1 MSTGTT
7 GTGDAG
13 TTSTPRGPLPVLDG
27 SGRADLGTLTRR
39 TLAAGESW
47 VFAALIIMIAIFTFL
62 SPGKFLTIDNFSLT
76 AQTTAPFLV
85 MAIGET
91 FVIITAG
98 IDLSV
103 GFVLVLTGVVAGEY
117 YLHNGGTNASVGTI
131 WIGAILG
138 ILTGTAFGA
147 LQGLAVAKL
156 KMPPL
161 IATLMGLGVAEGLS
175 YLITGGSDLRSVP
188 NTLASSIGQGS
199 LGGVQW
205 LIIISFLATL
215 VFGLVLAYTR
225 FGRYTYAIGSN
236 PEAAA
241 RVGINVDWHL
251 IKVYALSGLT
261 AGIAGI
267 MNLGYFS
274 TTTISGHPLDNLV
287 VITAVVIGGASLFGG
302 RGTMLG
308 TFLGVFIPELL
319 AAGLI
324 IAGVNQFWQYILTG
338 LVLGAAVY
346 MDQIRRRL
354 RERALSLG
362 NRDDASLPS
371 RRSEC
376 LEAIPLW
383 LPGLPQPRP
392 SPWWRRAAAATQAQ
406 AAAPAADPAQAQAAA
421 LAAAPVARTS
431 SWSSAPRVTT
441 ST

>member
-7 GTGDAG
+7 GTGGTGTMGTRDGEMLASPGGRAGLG
-13 TTSTPRGPLPVLDG
+13 TT
-27 SGRADLGTLTRR
+27 ARR
-39 TLAAGESW
+39 MLAAGETW
-47 VFAALIIMIAIFTFL
+47 VLAALIILMAIFTGL
-62 SPGKFLTIDNFSLT
+62 APGKFLTISDLSLN

-117 YLHNGGTNASVGTI
+117 YLHNGGANAGIGTI

-138 ILTGTAFGA
+138 LATGAAFGA
-147 LQGLAVAKL
+147 LQGLAIAKL

-236 PEAAA
+236 SEAASRA
-241 RVGINVDWHL
+241 GINVDRHL
-251 IKVYALSGLT
+251 IKVYALSGLM
-261 AGIAGI
+261 AGLAGI
-267 MNLGYFS
+267 MNLAYFS

-302 RGTMLG
+302 RGSMLG

-319 AAGLI
+319 ATGLI
-324 IAGVNQFWQYILTG
+324 IVGVNQYWQYILTG

-346 MDQIRRRL
+346 LDQIRRRL
-354 RERALSLG
+354 RERA
-362 NRDDASLPS
+362 
-371 RRSEC
+371 
-376 LEAIPLW
+376 
-383 LPGLPQPRP
+383 
-392 SPWWRRAAAATQAQ
+392 
-406 AAAPAADPAQAQAAA
+406 
-421 LAAAPVARTS
+421 
-431 SWSSAPRVTT
+431 
-441 ST
+441 